1 VGSGTIDIVTGGQL
15 RDFQPDSDGTFLADA
30 NDEDI
35 SATEVGGYVQ
45 LDYRPTDKIRL
56 NTAARVDNH
65 SNYDTQF
72 SPKAALVYTV
82 APNQNVRV
90 GFNRAFKS
98 PTVLES
104 NLFIAVPGLGNVFR
118 GNIDGYTVRSGPT
131 PDASV
136 ANEVNPLDP
145 EEVNS
150 LEVGYKGVFGRRV
163 FVDLVAYNSWY
174 ENFISP
180 LTNVANPATGTFAFQ
195 DGQLVDGSGFLWTYF
210 NFGEATVRGLD
221 LGVEVQASDHLNL
234 SGSLSLIDLA
244 DFEQGDAQQDLLL
257 NVPETKLK
265 GSATVRDLG
274 VEGWF
279 ASLSGRWQSAY
290 AFRSGFWDSANFYD
304 DGEVPSRFTASLTA
318 GYSIPETGVS
328 IKASATN
335 LFDTERV
342 DVLGAPQTERL
353 IWVSATYALDGLR
366 Y

>member
-1 VGSGTIDIVTGGQL
+1 
-15 RDFQPDSDGTFLADA
+15 
-30 NDEDI
+30 
-35 SATEVGGYVQ
+35 
-45 LDYRPTDKIRL
+45 
-56 NTAARVDNH
+56 
-65 SNYDTQF
+65 
-72 SPKAALVYTV
+72 
-82 APNQNVRV
+82 
-90 GFNRAFKS
+90 
-98 PTVLES
+98 
-104 NLFIAVPGLGNVFR
+104 
-118 GNIDGYTVRSGPT
+118 
-131 PDASV
+131 
-136 ANEVNPLDP
+136 
-145 EEVNS
+145 
-150 LEVGYKGVFGRRV
+150 V

-257 NVPETKLK
+257 NVPNTKVK

-290 AFRSGFWDSANFYD
+290 AFRSGFWNSANLYD

-318 GYSIPETGVS
+318 GYTIPETGVS

-335 LFDTERV
+335 LFDTERI

-353 IWVSATYALDGLR
+353 FWVSATYNFRGLDV
-366 Y
+366 